1 MKILKRSF
9 TNYFGIGLDARVVY
23 SVQKKRGSNAFLN
36 KLLYTYVGAKNFFK
50 SMENIEHAI

>member
-50 SMENIEHAI
+50 SMENI